1 MWSIGWFGGAVG
13 GLLVTGLGLELLAH
27 QMFGPTDVATLLL
40 ALYLAFW
47 FSVIGI
53 AGFILL
59 SVAWLVGRR
68 PRAGRM
74 AESAGDE
81 YPGPEMM
88 SVPLR
93 ESAAECEPTDRRHD
107 FNHVA

>member
-1 MWSIGWFGGAVG
+1 MG
-13 GLLVTGLGLELLAH
+13 GLLITGLGLELLAH

-53 AGFILL
+53 AGFIIL

-68 PRAGRM
+68 PQMGRM
-74 AESAGDE
+74 AEPAGDE

-88 SVPLR
+88 AVSSR
-93 ESAAECEPTDRRHD
+93 ESAVACEPTNRRHG
-107 FNHVA
+107 FNRVA